1 MTELTLDEVKQDIK
15 SIEYKF
21 QGYIKISKLIWENG
35 SLVPRIIL
43 TKKQGISD
51 DDMKIILN
59 RIEDRL
65 NDLYL
70 KYLDKYPNDRE
81 KYETF
86 KKR

>member
-21 QGYIKISKLIWENG
+21 QGYIKISKLIWEND

-81 KYETF
+81 KYEIF